1 MDGWALTPSPCLYL
15 YTHTH
20 THATTEAVNFAPPDF
35 LPWGG
40 KAQELYRR
48 LHRSPVFS
56 QDQLVAAAAKV
67 SSRSRSKASCH

>member
-1 MDGWALTPSPCLYL
+1 MTLTQHPHHPTS
-15 YTHTH
+15 
-20 THATTEAVNFAPPDF
+20 TEAVNFAPPDF

-56 QDQLVAAAAKV
+56 QDQLVVAAV
-67 SSRSRSKASCH
+67 R